1 MAEASAGEAGGVGAE
16 LRDLGHGLSELE
28 FVRQNF
34 DDPRHEWRRVFAEV
48 LGTFFL
54 VLVGAGGG
62 VVDAVSNGAIGRGA
76 SVTAPGLMVLAIIL
90 FMGAVSGAHL
100 NPAVTL
106 GFALRGDFPW
116 RRVPG
121 YILAELLG
129 STLAVLLLW
138 AMFGKVGSLGATEPG
153 PGISDLQ
160 AMVMELVLTV
170 GLFSVIL
177 GTASK
182 AQNLGPLSALGVGA
196 YIVLAGLWSSPI
208 SGASMNPARSFGP
221 DLVLGN
227 FDHYWVYV
235 VGPILG
241 AAIAVGFA
249 FVLRGRGDVGGAAA
263 AQGALG
269 PLRAGP
275 DPGAPGRAP
284 GS

>member
-1 MAEASAGEAGGVGAE
+1 MAKGSESRSGGVEAGPRRVG
-16 LRDLGHGLSELE
+16 RGLSELE
-28 FVRQNF
+28 FVARNV
-34 DDPRHEWRRVFAEV
+34 DAPRHEWRRLFAEV

-62 VVDAVSNGAIGRGA
+62 VVDAVSQGAIGRAA

-121 YILAELLG
+121 YIVAELLG
-129 STLAVLLLW
+129 STLAVLFLW

-153 PGISDLQ
+153 AGITDVQ
-160 AMVMELVLTV
+160 AMVMELILTV

-196 YIVLAGLWSSPI
+196 YIILAGLWSSPI

-227 FDHYWVYV
+227 FSHYWVYV
-235 VGPILG
+235 VGPLLG

-249 FVLRGRGDVGGAAA
+249 FVLRGHADTGGAGA

-269 PLRAGP
+269 PLRVGP
-275 DPGAPGRAP
+275 DEGGAGT
-284 GS
+284 SS

>member
-1 MAEASAGEAGGVGAE
+1 MAEGSESPSGGVGAE
-16 LRDLGHGLSELE
+16 LREFGKGLSELE
-28 FVRQNF
+28 FIKSNF
-34 DDPRHEWRRVFAEV
+34 DDPRHEWRRLFAEV

-62 VVDAVSNGAIGRGA
+62 VVDAVSDGAIGRGA
-76 SVTAPGLMVLAIIL
+76 GVIVPGLMVLAIIL

-153 PGISDLQ
+153 AGITDLQ
-160 AMVMELVLTV
+160 AMVMEMILTV

-177 GTASK
+177 GTASRS
-182 AQNLGPLSALGVGA
+182 QNLGPLSALAVGA
-196 YIVLAGLWSSPI
+196 YIILAGLWSSPI

-241 AAIAVGFA
+241 AAIAVGVA
-249 FVLRGRGDVGGAAA
+249 FVLRGRADTGGAAA

-269 PLRAGP
+269 PLRVGP
-275 DPGAPGRAP
+275 DEGGAGT
-284 GS
+284 SSS

>member
-1 MAEASAGEAGGVGAE
+1 MAEGSESPSGGVGAE
-16 LRDLGHGLSELE
+16 LREFGKGLSELE
-28 FVRQNF
+28 FIKSNF
-34 DDPRHEWRRVFAEV
+34 DDPRHEWRRLFAEV

-62 VVDAVSNGAIGRGA
+62 VVDAVSDGAIGRGA
-76 SVTAPGLMVLAIIL
+76 GVTAPGLMVLAIIL

-153 PGISDLQ
+153 AGITDLQ
-160 AMVMELVLTV
+160 AMVMEMILTV

-177 GTASK
+177 GTASRS
-182 AQNLGPLSALGVGA
+182 QNLGPLSALAVGA
-196 YIVLAGLWSSPI
+196 YIILAGLWSSPI

-241 AAIAVGFA
+241 AAIAVGVA
-249 FVLRGRGDVGGAAA
+249 FVLRGRADTGGAAA

-269 PLRAGP
+269 PLRVGP
-275 DPGAPGRAP
+275 DEGGAGT
-284 GS
+284 SSS